1 VGSPLRPE
9 FSLLSPLGSAF
20 KKGVHSA
27 AQNISVMAALLS
39 TMGAIVL
46 AYYYWPAAATVLSRY
61 AAWQHS
67 GGLFRTGLAAGF
79 AGGILSELSLI
90 YLRDGGRWNGS
101 HLENMAFRFV
111 VFFISGAVVGKFY
124 EWQAIWFG
132 NGTSWRVLLPKVLVD
147 QFVYSVFWST
157 PYQTITFRWQALRY
171 SGSRLWKELDG
182 NFVIERM
189 LPVVVTNWM
198 FWIPGVI
205 LVYSMPLILQMPLN
219 IFATAIWSL
228 LLASLARPSAAPIA
242 GAAESLELIPST
254 STADGAE

>member
-1 VGSPLRPE
+1 
-9 FSLLSPLGSAF
+9 
-20 KKGVHSA
+20 
-27 AQNISVMAALLS
+27 MAALLS
-39 TMGAIVL
+39 AMGAIVL
-46 AYYYWPAAATVLSRY
+46 AYYYWPAAAAFLSRY
-61 AAWQHS
+61 AAWQHA

-79 AGGILSELSLI
+79 AGGILSELTLI
-90 YLRDGGRWNGS
+90 YLRDGGRWTGS
-101 HLENMAFRFV
+101 HLENMAFRFA
-111 VFFISGAVVGKFY
+111 VFFISGAIVAKFY
-124 EWQAIWFG
+124 EWQAVWFG

-171 SGSRLWKELDG
+171 SGARLWRELDG
-182 NFVIERM
+182 NFVINRM

-228 LLASLARPSAAPIA
+228 LLASLARPGSVPIA
-242 GAAESLELIPST
+242 GTTESIVLIPAGSAAD
-254 STADGAE
+254 TAE